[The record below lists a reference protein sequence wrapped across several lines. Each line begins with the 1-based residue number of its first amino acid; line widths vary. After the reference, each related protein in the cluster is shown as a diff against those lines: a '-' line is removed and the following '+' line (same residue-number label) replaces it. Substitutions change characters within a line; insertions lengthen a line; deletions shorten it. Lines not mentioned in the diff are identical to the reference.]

1 MHGQPKRVGMVLH
14 PRRDSAEAIA
24 KLLGWAAGHGAAVV
38 GLPDEV
44 GRIGGGV
51 EPVDAAELAGCDLL
65 VSLGGDG
72 TMLRAMRLSQPAG
85 VPVLGVNLGRLGF
98 LAEVDVPDLPAALAE
113 VDAGRYTVETR
124 VAVQVDFAG
133 GSAYAF
139 NDVALVRHPGHPVA
153 AVEVRVEEQPFV
165 RYAAD
170 AIIVATPTGST
181 AYSFSAGGP
190 IVSPRA
196 EGLLVIP
203 VAPHSAFNRAVFLS
217 AGEPVELE
225 LLGAS
230 GRLAVEADG
239 LLAGEIQPGQCAQ
252 VYLCSRAG
260 RVVRLGGTTFYQRAR
275 RKLRLADPAEL
286 DGAGGQPT
294 E

>member
-1 MHGQPKRVGMVLH
+1 MVLH

-124 VAVQVDFAG
+124 VAVQVDFVG
-133 GSAYAF
+133 
-139 NDVALVRHPGHPVA
+139 
-153 AVEVRVEEQPFV
+153 
-165 RYAAD
+165 
-170 AIIVATPTGST
+170 
-181 AYSFSAGGP
+181 GGP
-190 IVSPRA
+190 A
-196 EGLLVIP
+196 P
-203 VAPHSAFNRAVFLS
+203 VYHGPPLPH
-217 AGEPVELE
+217 P
-225 LLGAS
+225 
-230 GRLAVEADG
+230 
-239 LLAGEIQPGQCAQ
+239 P
-252 VYLCSRAG
+252 
-260 RVVRLGGTTFYQRAR
+260 
-275 RKLRLADPAEL
+275 
-286 DGAGGQPT
+286 
-294 E
+294 

>member
-1 MHGQPKRVGMVLH
+1 MVLH

-98 LAEVDVPDLPAALAE
+98 LAEVDVPDLPAAL
-113 VDAGRYTVETR
+113 
-124 VAVQVDFAG
+124 
-133 GSAYAF
+133 
-139 NDVALVRHPGHPVA
+139 
-153 AVEVRVEEQPFV
+153 VEVRVEEQPFV

-217 AGEPVELE
+217 AGEPVELQ

-239 LLAGEIQPGQCAQ
+239 LLAGEVRPGNCAQ
-252 VYLCSRAG
+252 VFLCSRAA

-286 DGAGGQPT
+286 DGPAGTAGAAGGGGQDVEVVPRWAT
-294 E
+294 RG